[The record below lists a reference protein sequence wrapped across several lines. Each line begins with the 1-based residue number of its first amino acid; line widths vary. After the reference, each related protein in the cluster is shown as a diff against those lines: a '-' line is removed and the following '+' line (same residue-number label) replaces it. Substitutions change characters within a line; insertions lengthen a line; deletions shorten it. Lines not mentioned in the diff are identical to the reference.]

1 MSAMLFD
8 SLAHP
13 TCNGKWFGNRSGVTH
28 EEVALDL
35 ARHGYSGALA
45 VGLPGVGDYEH
56 AKFMAITK
64 QHADLIPVAA
74 LTRYESRDLIA
85 RDLDEIV
92 GLGFRIVKIHPRLLN
107 YEKTLEM
114 LPVMIHEC
122 VNRHL
127 AVMLCTYP
135 EYLSVVKPSEA
146 LQNMAEAI
154 RTEPAGYFM
163 TMHSGVLDP
172 MPFAEIAR
180 NNDHVIL
187 DFSLSLLKYPY
198 PVRGFLEVFA
208 KEIPQSICLGSDGP
222 EWTYDQVG
230 TELEL
235 ISAQSGLDVAGR
247 LGGQNAWDWLQSISD
262 WQRRE
267 NF

>member
-1 MSAMLFD
+1 MIPVRLFD

-56 AKFMAITK
+56 TKFMAITK

-135 EYLSVVKPSEA
+135 EYISAVKPSEA

-180 NNDHVIL
+180 NNDRVIL

-198 PVRGFLEVFA
+198 PVRGFLKVFA

-235 ISAQSGLDVAGR
+235 ISAQSGLGVAGR
-247 LGGQNAWDWLQSISD
+247 LGGQNAWDWVQSLSN
-262 WQRRE
+262 W
-267 NF
+267 